1 MSARAGGQFGRAAEN
16 LADLR
21 TAVVAEQEP
30 EGLLGVVLDQDA
42 VQFADDER
50 LESLRA
56 HFLQLVGRRVA
67 HADRP
72 VPFLRPTAHPWRH
85 GGVAAG

>member
-1 MSARAGGQFGRAAEN
+1 MKGGALAPRLEGRDCRRVLVRRISTRSRNVPPTVGVKPDWSRMSARAGGQFGRAAEN

-42 VQFADDER
+42 VQC
-50 LESLRA
+50 
-56 HFLQLVGRRVA
+56 
-67 HADRP
+67 
-72 VPFLRPTAHPWRH
+72 
-85 GGVAAG
+85 